1 MEAQCISNLKFQYQ
15 ATQFFSLCII
25 ASIYTIPGSMPHI
38 GDKSDAYAQLRKDYD
53 GMDLPKVE
61 QRYNFKTMPMESDN
75 KNAPDAYNIHNCPD
89 HPPEGLLFRRRLSL
103 FVIGISL

>member
-1 MEAQCISNLKFQYQ
+1 
-15 ATQFFSLCII
+15 
-25 ASIYTIPGSMPHI
+25 MPHI

-103 FVIGISL
+103 FVIGISLWWWNDNEWRNIIYSQPTASLVVITIWN

>member
-1 MEAQCISNLKFQYQ
+1 
-15 ATQFFSLCII
+15 
-25 ASIYTIPGSMPHI
+25 MPHI